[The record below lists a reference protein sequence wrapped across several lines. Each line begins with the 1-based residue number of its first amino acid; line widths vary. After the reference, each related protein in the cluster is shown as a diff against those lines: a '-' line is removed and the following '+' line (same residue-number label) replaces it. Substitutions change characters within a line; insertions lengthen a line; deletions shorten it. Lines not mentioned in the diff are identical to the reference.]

1 MTFPRTHRRT
11 LAAAASVFA
20 SAAMVTTMIGAP
32 AAASATGEILSAGGA
47 TAVADSY
54 IVVLKDTS
62 VGGSAGTRQGEVK
75 STAGSL
81 AARFGGSVGHVY
93 GDALNGFEVKLSERA
108 AKRLAAHPDV
118 DYVEQNHS
126 VSTMA
131 TQNNPPWG
139 LDRIDQRALP
149 LSRSYT
155 YNSTGANVTAYII
168 DTGIRTSHADFAGQ
182 AVDGYDAID
191 NALPAADCNGH
202 GTHVAGT
209 VGGNTYGVAK
219 NVQLVAVRVLNCQG
233 SGTWAQVIAGINWV
247 TSNHQAGQ
255 PAVANM
261 SLGGSTNTAL
271 NTAVANSIADGIS
284 YAVASGNSNANACN
298 FSPASVPT
306 ALTVNASQN
315 NDARASFS
323 NWGTCT
329 DMFAPGVGVLSAWH
343 TSNTATN
350 SISGTSMAAPHVAGA
365 AARVLSVNPGWTPAQ
380 VHSYLVGQATPNVI
394 TSPGTG
400 SPNRLLYLA
409 PTF

>member
-139 LDRIDQRALP
+139 WTASTSGP
-149 LSRSYT
+149 CRS
-155 YNSTGANVTAYII
+155 
-168 DTGIRTSHADFAGQ
+168 
-182 AVDGYDAID
+182 
-191 NALPAADCNGH
+191 
-202 GTHVAGT
+202 
-209 VGGNTYGVAK
+209 
-219 NVQLVAVRVLNCQG
+219 
-233 SGTWAQVIAGINWV
+233 
-247 TSNHQAGQ
+247 
-255 PAVANM
+255 AVA
-261 SLGGSTNTAL
+261 TPTTA
-271 NTAVANSIADGIS
+271 
-284 YAVASGNSNANACN
+284 
-298 FSPASVPT
+298 P
-306 ALTVNASQN
+306 
-315 NDARASFS
+315 
-323 NWGTCT
+323 
-329 DMFAPGVGVLSAWH
+329 
-343 TSNTATN
+343 
-350 SISGTSMAAPHVAGA
+350 
-365 AARVLSVNPGWTPAQ
+365 
-380 VHSYLVGQATPNVI
+380 
-394 TSPGTG
+394 
-400 SPNRLLYLA
+400 A
-409 PTF
+409 PT